1 MTLESRIQ
9 AFIQLGERIRH
20 LPDDLRQQWHGR
32 AGMHNNWFTPENV
45 QLALDG
51 IGGYLREAELRQ
63 WVQAYDFTRVTPRRV
78 GVVMAGNV
86 PAAGF
91 HDALCVLL
99 SGHHLHARLHA
110 QDPFL
115 PVALTGLLT
124 EVEPAFAPQIH
135 FTERLNGVDAFIAA
149 GNKEVSGY
157 LQQYLGKKPHLIR
170 QHRTACAVLT
180 GGETPGELEALGGD
194 VFGYF
199 GLGPR
204 SVSKLLVPEGYV
216 FDPFFEN
223 LRTYAAVIHH
233 HRYVNNYDYNKSV
246 YLVNQVPH
254 LDNGFLLL
262 TQSAELVSPVGVLYF
277 DTYRRESE
285 LAAKLEALSPTA
297 VLSPGG
303 RYPGSIPFGR
313 ARYPHAWEYPGPA
326 DTMQFLLSM
335 E

>member
-1 MTLESRIQ
+1 MILEERTQ
-9 AFIQLGERIRH
+9 AFIRLGKRIEG
-20 LPDDLRQQWHGR
+20 LPDDVRQQWYGR
-32 AGMHNNWFTPENV
+32 AGMHNNWFTPDNV
-45 QLALDG
+45 QLALDS
-51 IGGYLREAELRQ
+51 IAGYLREAELRQ
-63 WVQAYDFTRVTPRRV
+63 WVQAYDFSTVQPRRV

-91 HDALCVLL
+91 HDVLCVLL
-99 SGHHLHARLHA
+99 SGHYLHARLHA

-115 PVALTGLLT
+115 PGALTGLLT
-124 EVEPAFAPQIH
+124 EEEPAFASQINY
-135 FTERLNGVDAFIAA
+135 TERLRDVDAFIAA

-199 GLGPR
+199 GLGSR
-204 SVSKLLVPEGYV
+204 SVSKLLVPEGYT
-216 FDPFFEN
+216 FDTFFES

-262 TQSAELVSPVGVLYF
+262 TRSAELVSPVGVLYF
-277 DTYRRESE
+277 DTYRDEAE
-285 LAAKLEALSPTA
+285 LAARIETLAPSF

-303 RYPGSIPFGR
+303 RYPGSIPFGQ
-313 ARYPHAWEYPGPA
+313 ARRPHAWEYLGNE
-326 DTMQFLLSM
+326 DTIKFLLSI
-335 E
+335 